1 MISIGSPYGT
11 KKVKNFASKIIESA
25 YLEKKMFT
33 VWLIS
38 RIKGHSFVLKR
49 APLDVWI
56 QELWHGL
63 INDQVV
69 DIGLLK
75 LNNWG
80 RLFDCLCGL

>member
-1 MISIGSPYGT
+1 MISIGSPYHRQM
-11 KKVKNFASKIIESA
+11 VKNFASKIIESA
-25 YLEKKMFT
+25 YLKKKMFT

-38 RIKGHSFVLKR
+38 RIKGHSFVLER

-56 QELWHGL
+56 QELRHGL

-75 LNNWG
+75 LNN
-80 RLFDCLCGL
+80 R